1 MDEGELPKT
10 LDLKTRFFIYGQ
22 VREHIFWQPL
32 NYPHLHTPEAASI
45 VLQWTLRDGAHVNL
59 PWALLVKDDIIMV
72 KPGQGS
78 IQAII
83 SLISMIC
90 HIPDLL
96 IIQCRNNG

>member
-1 MDEGELPKT
+1 MKT
-10 LDLKTRFFIYGQ
+10 CFFISGQ

-72 KPGQGS
+72 KPGQGPF
-78 IQAII
+78 QAII
-83 SLISMIC
+83 SIS
-90 HIPDLL
+90 HIPYLL
-96 IIQCRNNG
+96 YSSFF